1 MHSRITERGNHF
13 LKLIIL
19 NLNSCVVVLC
29 DLTRFQWDNSTNSTN
44 KTLLQ
49 AALIERSN
57 LSEEQKKN
65 VADSMKECITSDK
78 VKGGKKNWRVRYNQN
93 EKCGSLKSLV
103 CAARSFFASVSE
115 KLRKKNSLNIQ
126 ISPKGMC

>member
-1 MHSRITERGNHF
+1 MHRRITERGNHF

-57 LSEEQKKN
+57 LSEEQKKD
-65 VADSMKECITSDK
+65 VAESMKECITSDK
-78 VKGGKKNWRVRYNQN
+78 VICNEEMRNWRDRHNPRFPSN
-93 EKCGSLKSLV
+93 GTAKKCGSLITLV
-103 CAARSFFASVSE
+103 CAARSVAASVSV
-115 KLRKKNSLNIQ
+115 KL
-126 ISPKGMC
+126 

>member
-65 VADSMKECITSDK
+65 AADSMKECITSNL
-78 VKGGKKNWRVRYNQN
+78 KNWFQSNGTA
-93 EKCGSLKSLV
+93 EKCGSLKTLV
-103 CAARSFFASVSE
+103 CAARSFLESVSMH
-115 KLRKKNSLNIQ
+115 
-126 ISPKGMC
+126 P